1 MSALSRR
8 ELLGRTLGLV
18 TSVTAAGLV
27 LSRSAAAAGACADAA
42 SESLRSSLRYEAVF
56 ANAAQACRAC
66 AFFTPLPDS
75 AGCGNCAIL
84 SGPADA
90 TGHCE
95 SWSPRS

>member
-1 MSALSRR
+1 MNAFSRR
-8 ELLGRTLGLV
+8 VLLGRTLGV
-18 TSVTAAGLV
+18 AAG
-27 LSRSAAAAGACADAA
+27 AAAVGLIFPERASAAGACVDAA
-42 SESLRSSLRYEAVF
+42 SQSLRSSLRYETVA

-66 AFFTPLPDS
+66 AFFTPTPDS